1 MILNFESAAVL
12 TGSHFCIL
20 NADQIFAHMM
30 VETHMV
36 HTVPSNLKS
45 KEKINYFR
53 FDFEIGLDVRII
65 DLNN

>member
-1 MILNFESAAVL
+1 MMLNFESAAVL

-30 VETHMV
+30 
-36 HTVPSNLKS
+36 S